1 MLRTLAGGF
10 GLLGFVAALM
20 IGALAAS
27 GIISDAS
34 QSFRVGGSESNIVP
48 ATRQFEPKTRFISER
63 VTAGSLTWT
72 IGTAR
77 QTTEVRGFTFPP
89 DPLEGNFIVVT
100 FTVENDSDGPITLSP
115 ESMLLVDDKGLE
127 SPPAASVNTEYVVPD
142 KAILFNERALL
153 DPGEKKEGKV
163 VYDLEVP
170 FEVDPT
176 ADLSGFHLRLDD
188 GDPTVAEEKRVDLGL

>member
-1 MLRTLAGGF
+1 M
-10 GLLGFVAALM
+10 
-20 IGALAAS
+20 
-27 GIISDAS
+27 
-34 QSFRVGGSESNIVP
+34 
-48 ATRQFEPKTRFISER
+48 
-63 VTAGSLTWT
+63 TAGSLTWT

-170 FEVDPT
+170 LEVDPT